1 MLHIEL
7 PESCSRVLLHSCCA
21 PCSGAILECMLANG
35 IRPVV
40 FFSNSNI
47 APRAEYEKRLGELLR
62 YAESLGVETVVDR
75 YDHDDWLDRVML
87 RKDGR
92 VDGQLARC
100 PERGPRCLECFPDR
114 LRRAALFAVDNGFDA
129 LTTTLASSRW
139 KDLDQVNSAG
149 REAVAFALARFADPA
164 SGADC
169 PFHAARAAVS
179 SLSALPP
186 QYPAASFPEAPLS
199 GAPSLPKLL
208 FWEQNWRKGG
218 LKPRRGEIVREQNF
232 YNQNYCG
239 CEFSERH
246 SV

>member
-92 VDGQLARC
+92 VDGQLAR
-100 PERGPRCLECFPDR
+100 
-114 LRRAALFAVDNGFDA
+114 
-129 LTTTLASSRW
+129 
-139 KDLDQVNSAG
+139 
-149 REAVAFALARFADPA
+149 
-164 SGADC
+164 
-169 PFHAARAAVS
+169 
-179 SLSALPP
+179 
-186 QYPAASFPEAPLS
+186 
-199 GAPSLPKLL
+199 
-208 FWEQNWRKGG
+208 
-218 LKPRRGEIVREQNF
+218 
-232 YNQNYCG
+232 
-239 CEFSERH
+239 
-246 SV
+246 